1 MTSTHRAGGPL
12 ATELPPAWL
21 RDVVAPFEPVASVYA
36 DLSVEG
42 EDARITQWHVLAA
55 ALAEQGAS
63 RRAIAALADRYE
75 AAQLTPEV
83 LALFAAEDGGVLHE
97 QRIAGPPPA
106 EPALF
111 AAPAS
116 VLPLLRA
123 EQQRPPHVVVVI
135 DRAGADLVAA
145 PGASSGAA
153 LRRWSVTGPDDEIE
167 HNAPGGWAS
176 LSQSRYQNRAADS
189 WRHNARRVAAEV
201 GPALEEVN
209 AQVLIVS
216 GDGRAVQLLL
226 DQLSHRDGLMVR
238 RIHGSRAFDGSQ
250 RSRAQ
255 LVERELRAVA
265 DDRAAGL
272 FREFREEL
280 RPRGRAVAG
289 RQDTI
294 AALVAGR
301 VDTLLLSEVQPAT
314 RICFGERGTDL
325 FLDREAALFAAVPL
339 RCGRLADV
347 AVRSALLS
355 GAGVRVLPAE
365 FPPQPLGVEGDG
377 AAVRTGAILRD
388 GIGALCR
395 YAPPA

>member
-1 MTSTHRAGGPL
+1 MTSTHRAGGSFT
-12 ATELPPAWL
+12 TELAPAWL
-21 RDVVAPFEPVASVYA
+21 RDVVAPFDPVASIYA
-36 DLSVEG
+36 DLSLEG
-42 EDARITQWHVLAA
+42 EDARSTQWHVLSA

-63 RRAIAALADRYE
+63 RRAIAALEDRF
-75 AAQLTPEV
+75 AAAKLAPEV
-83 LALFAAEDGGVLHE
+83 LALFAAEDGAVLHE

-123 EQQRPPHVVVVI
+123 EQQRPPHVIVVI

-145 PGASSGAA
+145 PGASSGKAA
-153 LRRWSVTGPDDEIE
+153 RRWSVTGPDDEIE

-176 LSQSRYQNRAADS
+176 LSQSRYRNRAADS

-201 GPALEEVN
+201 GPALDEVN
-209 AQVLIVS
+209 AQVLVVS

-226 DQLSHRDGLMVR
+226 DQLPHRDGLLVR

-250 RSRAQ
+250 RSRSQ
-255 LVERELRAVA
+255 IVERELRAAA
-265 DDRAAGL
+265 DERAAEL
-272 FREFREEL
+272 FHEFREEL
-280 RPRGRAVAG
+280 RPHGRAVAG
-289 RQDTI
+289 ARDTI

-301 VDTLLLSEVQPAT
+301 VDTLLLGETQSGS

-325 FLDREAALFAAVPL
+325 FADRESAVDAAAPL

-347 AVRSALLS
+347 AIRAALLS

-365 FPPQPLGVEGDG
+365 FAPDP
-377 AAVRTGAILRD
+377 D

-395 YAPPA
+395 YAPA